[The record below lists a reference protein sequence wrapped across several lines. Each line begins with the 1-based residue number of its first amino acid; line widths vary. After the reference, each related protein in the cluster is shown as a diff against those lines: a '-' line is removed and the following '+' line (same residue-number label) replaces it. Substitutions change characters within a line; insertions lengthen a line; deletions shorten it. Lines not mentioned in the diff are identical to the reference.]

1 MRSLVMYKPGDLRL
15 EDRPIPEYGPDEVL
29 VRVAACGVCG
39 SDIPRMLTKGA
50 HRMPIICGH
59 EFSGR
64 ITKLGS
70 NVKGFVE
77 GELVAIPPLIPC
89 RKCDQCL
96 TTNYSRCKD
105 YSYIGSRRDGAYA
118 EYVNVP
124 VGNLLKAP
132 QTLDPRAVAMT
143 DPASIA
149 LHAIWKASMTAGKRG
164 AVVGCGPIGLFAI
177 QWMRM
182 LGATEVAAIDVSER
196 KLELAREAGATHT
209 FLSGDDK
216 AAGFSADLVI
226 EGAGVPS
233 TINLAVRMAGP
244 GGHVVFIGIP
254 TRDITLD
261 LATFGHMLR
270 QESSLHGSWNSFGA
284 PFPGPQ
290 WTVALDK
297 LASGELRWD
306 FIISHELDLGELA
319 GMFERIKAGGEFFSK
334 IMVHPTPAV

>member
-132 QTLDPRAVAMT
+132 QTLDPHAVAMT

>member
-132 QTLDPRAVAMT
+132 QDLDPRAVAMT

-319 GMFERIKAGGEFFSK
+319 GMFDRIKAGGEFFSK
-334 IMVHPTPAV
+334 IMVHPTPAA

>member
-132 QTLDPRAVAMT
+132 QNLDPRAVAMT

-306 FIISHELDLGELA
+306 FIISHELDLSELA
-319 GMFERIKAGGEFFSK
+319 GMFDRIKAGGEFFSK
-334 IMVHPTPAV
+334 IMVHPTPAA

>member
-132 QTLDPRAVAMT
+132 QNLDPRAVAMT

-319 GMFERIKAGGEFFSK
+319 GMFDRIKAGGEFFSK
-334 IMVHPTPAV
+334 IMVHPTPAA